1 MKQSNFLRVY
11 INLQKLKSD
20 WKFFG
25 WAWSKMGAD
34 DLVSGLWNLLYLQNE
49 QMELID
55 FLHAF
60 TNSRKLK
67 GDWKFLGW
75 AWSKVVWS
83 VWW

>member
-1 MKQSNFLRVY
+1 
-11 INLQKLKSD
+11 
-20 WKFFG
+20 
-25 WAWSKMGAD
+25 MGAD